1 MVAKGEVIDK
11 ANKKSEPALVVL
23 TLREVKEI
31 LSCEVLVGE
40 DQLGM
45 EIWGACAADLMSDV
59 LAFSIP
65 DSLLLTGLVN
75 AQSVRTA
82 DVAEI
87 KALVY
92 IRGKRPNAGALQLA
106 QEKGIPV
113 LASELTMYEACGR
126 LYLSG
131 LKSAATIRS
140 KNE

>member
-1 MVAKGEVIDK
+1 MVPKGEVVEVK
-11 ANKKSEPALVVL
+11 KKSEPAAVIL

-31 LSCEVLVGE
+31 LSCEVLVGKE
-40 DQLGM
+40 QLGM

-59 LAFSIP
+59 LAFSVP

-126 LYLSG
+126 LYLRG
-131 LKSAATIRS
+131 LKSAATVRS

>member
-1 MVAKGEVIDK
+1 MVPKGEV
-11 ANKKSEPALVVL
+11 AEVNKKSEPVPVIL

-31 LSCEVLVGE
+31 LGCEVLVGE

-65 DSLLLTGLVN
+65 ESLLLTGLVN

-82 DVAEI
+82 DVAEV

-92 IRGKRPNAGALQLA
+92 IRGKRPNTGALQLA

-113 LASELTMYEACGR
+113 LATDLTMYEACGR
-126 LYLSG
+126 LYLRG
-131 LKSAATIRS
+131 LKSAATVRS
-140 KNE
+140 NNG

>member
-1 MVAKGEVIDK
+1 MVSKGETVET
-11 ANKKSEPALVVL
+11 NMKSEKALVVL

-31 LSCEVLVGE
+31 LKCEVLVGE
-40 DQLGM
+40 GQLGM

-82 DVAEI
+82 DVAEV

-92 IRGKRPNAGALQLA
+92 IRGKKPDAGALELA
-106 QEKGIPV
+106 REKGIPV
-113 LASELTMYEACGR
+113 LASNFTMYEACGR
-126 LYLSG
+126 LYLRG
-131 LKSAATIRS
+131 LKSAATIVS
-140 KNE
+140 KNG